1 VTRDFVALSAS
12 FNPITRKIFIAFS
25 QNISFV
31 DLTKLFVVYD
41 NVSVRADDPR
51 LECSYFEP
59 IFGLSATYVI
69 SIRNSPEGLTL
80 NSAIQNASAKKIR
93 LDKGSFTNSGASL
106 NTTFTLSASTVAVG
120 VTSANRTQ
128 QFFSGINT
136 SFSGTT
142 TISTGLSATTQ
153 ITEDVTD
160 FNGDLAVNNT
170 VMYGPNDQQDD
181 IYLSINQGP
190 VHFANLYNPISV
202 QYDEV
207 NDLIVIS
214 NAHTNS
220 VYCYLDDAD
229 LTLKWTIS
237 SDIVKYYDNRLGSAY
252 LLGSGNVLLGSAA
265 FGSSDTGKL
274 QVYNLTNGYVE
285 TKLTFNNDVVKTLP
299 GPATDYS
306 NFYVLTDDVINNG
319 QNSRLHLVDTSGTII
334 STWGDNNE
342 LFHPKGMRI
351 ISNTNILI
359 SE

>member
-1 VTRDFVALSAS
+1 
-12 FNPITRKIFIAFS
+12 
-25 QNISFV
+25 
-31 DLTKLFVVYD
+31 
-41 NVSVRADDPR
+41 
-51 LECSYFEP
+51 
-59 IFGLSATYVI
+59 
-69 SIRNSPEGLTL
+69 
-80 NSAIQNASAKKIR
+80 
-93 LDKGSFTNSGASL
+93 
-106 NTTFTLSASTVAVG
+106 
-120 VTSANRTQ
+120 
-128 QFFSGINT
+128 
-136 SFSGTT
+136 
-142 TISTGLSATTQ
+142 
-153 ITEDVTD
+153 
-160 FNGDLAVNNT
+160 
-170 VMYGPNDQQDD
+170 
-181 IYLSINQGP
+181 
-190 VHFANLYNPISV
+190 
-202 QYDEV
+202 
-207 NDLIVIS
+207 
-214 NAHTNS
+214 
-220 VYCYLDDAD
+220 LDDAD

-285 TKLTFNNDVVKTLP
+285 TKLTFNNDVVKALP